1 MRGAPN
7 GKKRAV
13 LPRVVPA
20 LVLALAARALAAAPP
35 VPSKPPKPPA
45 APRSLVL
52 ITLDTTRA
60 DHLGAWG
67 WPHARTPNLDA
78 LAARGTRFARCDT
91 AAPITLPSHATILS
105 GLYPPRHGVRDNGTF
120 VLPPK
125 VETVAEGLAA
135 RGYDTAAV
143 VSAVVLARRHGLDQ
157 GFRLYDDD
165 LEAGYAA
172 GTEVAERTAEATT
185 TAALAAAGKLRG
197 PFFLWVHYFDPHD
210 EYRPP
215 SRFADRAAGPHR
227 LYDGE
232 IAYMD
237 EQIGKL
243 LAGLPKD
250 VTVAV
255 VGDHGEMLGEHGE
268 EHHGLLLYSG
278 VRRVP
283 LLLAGPDVPSG
294 KTSDCLVRTADLA
307 PTLLAL
313 AGAPVPQGL
322 DGRGLLPLPSRCDRT
337 SYSESFLPFF
347 AYRWYPPRA
356 LSTDR
361 ALYIRWPGGTLYDL
375 ATDPDENADLAPRQP
390 QAAKAWDR
398 RLTDLLGRMGEKP
411 DPEIRPAS
419 PLSEEER
426 KALASL
432 GYVGG
437 GPGGTVAPDLPDVR
451 SRIEV
456 ATGLHRA
463 SEAVQQGKCPEAL
476 PALQAIVKRD
486 PHNVP
491 ALSLAGFCLERAGRL
506 DSAFNAYRLAA
517 RERPEDA
524 GPAASA
530 GSILLKL
537 GRQDEAEKELRRAL
551 ALDPA
556 QADAAASLARL
567 LRQRGRKEEAAAV
580 LDTAVAAGSRTPG
593 VYLERALALAE
604 SGRVAD
610 ALRDFREASRRAPT
624 DPVPLEGAARAAY
637 QLGRLQEAAELYE
650 RLLRLQPG
658 RLDLWKTAGA
668 IYYYELEDRPAA
680 LRCFRRA
687 LSLEPDPAERAKLA
701 ELLRELEG

>member
-1 MRGAPN
+1 MLTKKGA
-7 GKKRAV
+7 GTRKKRAT
-13 LPRVVPA
+13 LPRLGLA
-20 LVLALAARALAAAPP
+20 FVLALAPASLAAAPA
-35 VPSKPPKPPA
+35 KPPA
-45 APRSLVL
+45 PRNLVL

-120 VLPPK
+120 VLSPK
-125 VETVAEGLAA
+125 IETVTERLAA

-172 GTEVAERTAEATT
+172 GTEVAERTAEETT
-185 TAALAAAGKLRG
+185 AAALAAAGKLRA

-215 SRFADRAAGPHR
+215 SRFADRATGPHR

-250 VTVAV
+250 ITVAV

-268 EHHGLLLYSG
+268 EQHGLLLHRG
-278 VRRVP
+278 ARRVP
-283 LLLAGPDVPSG
+283 LLLAGPGVPSG

-322 DGRGLLPLPSRCDRT
+322 DGRGLLPLPTRCDRT

-347 AYRWYPPRA
+347 AYKWYPPRA
-356 LSTDR
+356 LSTNR
-361 ALYIRWPGGTLYDL
+361 ALYIRWPKGALYDL
-375 ATDPDENADLAPRQP
+375 ATDPEEDTDLAPRQA
-390 QAAKAWDR
+390 QAAKAWDQ
-398 RLTDLLGRMGEKP
+398 RLTGLLGKMGEKP
-411 DPEIRPAS
+411 EPTVRPAS

-426 KALASL
+426 KALESL
-432 GYVGG
+432 GYAGG
-437 GPGGTVAPDLPDVR
+437 GPGGTVAPSLPDPR
-451 SRIEV
+451 AMLEV
-456 ATGLHRA
+456 AVDLHRA
-463 SEAVQQGKCPEAL
+463 SEAVQQGKCSAAL
-476 PALQAIVKRD
+476 PELLGVVRRD

-491 ALSLAGFCLERAGRL
+491 ALSMAGFCLEQAGRL
-506 DSAFNAYRLAA
+506 DSALNAYRLAS

-524 GPAASA
+524 SPAASA
-530 GSILLKL
+530 GIVLLRL
-537 GRQDEAEKELRRAL
+537 GRKDEAEKELRRAL
-551 ALDPA
+551 GLDPSHS
-556 QADAAASLARL
+556 DAAAGLAQL
-567 LRQRGRKEEAAAV
+567 LRQRGRRDEAVAV
-580 LDTAVAAGSRTPG
+580 LDAAVAAGSRTPG
-593 VYLERALALAE
+593 VYLERALVRAE

-610 ALRDFREASRRAPT
+610 ALGDFREAARRAPT

-637 QLGRLQEAAELYE
+637 QLGRQREAAQLYE
-650 RLLRLQPG
+650 QLLRLQPG

-668 IYYYELEDRPAA
+668 IYYYELQDHPAA

-687 LSLEPDPAERAKLA
+687 LSLEPDPAERGKLE
-701 ELLRELEG
+701 ELIRELQG